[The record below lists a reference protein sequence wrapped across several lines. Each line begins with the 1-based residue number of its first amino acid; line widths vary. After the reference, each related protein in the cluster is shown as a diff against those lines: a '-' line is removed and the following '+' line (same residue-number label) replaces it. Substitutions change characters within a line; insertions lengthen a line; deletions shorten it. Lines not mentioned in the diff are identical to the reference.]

1 MSRRRRLRVA
11 LGSRPFSSA
20 SEALYK
26 NSFFYAGYRDSGK
39 GMELTKRERA
49 DGRKSK
55 SRFEKEPSGKIYLF
69 GIETGGNFLDK
80 TAFVLPGNSDYL
92 DSPSSAR

>member
-1 MSRRRRLRVA
+1 MFGMQR
-11 LGSRPFSSA
+11 A
-20 SEALYK
+20 SCHYTR
-26 NSFFYAGYRDSGK
+26 G
-39 GMELTKRERA
+39 
-49 DGRKSK
+49 
-55 SRFEKEPSGKIYLF
+55 GKIYLF